1 MRKLFSSVLAVALA
15 SISVV
20 AGEETPPPEVGLCVG
35 ARAPGFTLKDQ
46 NNHDVSLD
54 TLLKKGPVA
63 LVFYRSAD
71 WCLFCKFQLQ
81 HLQRN
86 LKRFEATGGQV
97 VGISYDAVPALKKFA
112 DSRGISLPMLSDP
125 GSKTI
130 DAYAMRDRVSA
141 GPTDGFAAHGVF
153 VLDQQG
159 IIRTKLLTV
168 IYQEQPGVD
177 YLLKALEAA
186 RIPDNTAKK
195 PAQNVL
201 PVDHH
206 LEKNHSET

>member
-1 MRKLFSSVLAVALA
+1 MRKLFSSIFAITLA
-15 SISVV
+15 SVS
-20 AGEETPPPEVGLCVG
+20 AAAAAEAAPQEVGLSVG

-54 TLLKKGPVA
+54 ALLKKGPVA

-81 HLQRN
+81 HLQSN
-86 LKRFEATGGQV
+86 LKKFEATGGQV

-141 GPTDGFAAHGVF
+141 GPTDGVAAHGTF
-153 VLDQQG
+153 VLDQKG

-168 IYQEQPGVD
+168 LYQEQPGVD

-186 RIPDNTAKK
+186 RSPDNTSAKK
-195 PAQNVL
+195 PA
-201 PVDHH
+201 
-206 LEKNHSET
+206 K

>member
-1 MRKLFSSVLAVALA
+1 MRKLFPSILAVALA
-15 SISVV
+15 SIT
-20 AGEETPPPEVGLCVG
+20 AAAAEEAPPQELGLCVG
-35 ARAPGFTLKDQ
+35 TRAPGFTLKDQ

-54 TLLKKGPVA
+54 NLLKKGPVA

-86 LKRFEATGGQV
+86 LKKFEATGGQV
-97 VGISYDAVPALKKFA
+97 VGISYDAIPALKKFA

-130 DAYAMRDRVSA
+130 DAYAMRDRASQ
-141 GPTDGFAAHGVF
+141 GPAEGCAAHGTF
-153 VLDQQG
+153 VIDQQG
-159 IIRTKLLTV
+159 IIRTKLQTV

-177 YLLKALEAA
+177 YLVKALEAA
-186 RIPDNTAKK
+186 RVSDSTAKK
-195 PAQNVL
+195 PAQNEPFL
-201 PVDHH
+201 DHH
-206 LEKNHSET
+206 LEKTHS